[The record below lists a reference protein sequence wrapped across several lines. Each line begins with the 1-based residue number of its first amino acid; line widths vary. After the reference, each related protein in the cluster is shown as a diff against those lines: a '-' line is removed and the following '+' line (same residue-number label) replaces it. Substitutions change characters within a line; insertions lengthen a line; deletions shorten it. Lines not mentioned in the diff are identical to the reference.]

1 MMSVNMENVTFE
13 EVVKKIAKIV
23 LTSPQ
28 KMIREEDLR
37 IISKDF
43 EFEEIISAVYLNLKN
58 IGFEFIKS
66 KFLDQVYYVLTSE
79 GKDDSITPSQYGT
92 LALILALS
100 KELDENLE
108 INDLEEIFKVVWT
121 SDVEFLIKND
131 YLRRFEDQNILRITP
146 LGKALLK
153 NILQDLDLKN
163 LLEVFTAKNQAD
175 KL

>member
-1 MMSVNMENVTFE
+1 MMRVNMENVTFD
-13 EVVKKIAKIV
+13 EVVKNIAKIV

-37 IISKDF
+37 IISKNF
-43 EFEEIISAVYLNLKN
+43 EFEEIISAVYINLKN

>member
-1 MMSVNMENVTFE
+1 MRVNMENLTFE
-13 EVVKKIAKIV
+13 EVVKNIAKIV

-37 IISKDF
+37 ILSKDF
-43 EFEEIISAVYLNLKN
+43 EFEEIISAVYINLKN
-58 IGFEFIKS
+58 LGFEFIKS
-66 KFLDQVYYVLTSE
+66 RFLDQVYYVLTSE

-121 SDVEFLIKND
+121 SDVDFLINND

>member
-1 MMSVNMENVTFE
+1 MMRVNMEKVTFE
-13 EVVKKIAKIV
+13 DVVKNIAKIV

-43 EFEEIISAVYLNLKN
+43 EFEEIISAVYLNLKS

-79 GKDDSITPSQYGT
+79 GKDDNITPSQYGT

-100 KELDENLE
+100 KEIDENLE
-108 INDLEEIFKVVWT
+108 IIDLEEIFKVVWT

-163 LLEVFTAKNQAD
+163 LLEAFTAKNQAD

>member
-1 MMSVNMENVTFE
+1 MIRVNMENVTFD
-13 EVVKKIAKIV
+13 EVVKNIAKIV

-37 IISKDF
+37 IISKNF

-79 GKDDSITPSQYGT
+79 GKDDNITPSQYGT

>member
-1 MMSVNMENVTFE
+1 MENINFE
-13 EVVKKIAKIV
+13 EVVRNIAKIV

-37 IISKDF
+37 ILSKNF
-43 EFEEIISAVYLNLKN
+43 EFEEIISAVYLNLQN

-66 KFLDQVYYVLTSE
+66 KFLNQIYYVLTSE
-79 GKDDSITPSQYGT
+79 GKDDEITPSQYGT

-100 KELDENLE
+100 KEIDENLE
-108 INDLEEIFKVVWT
+108 IKDLEEIFKEVWS

-131 YLRRFEDQNILRITP
+131 YIRKFEDQNILRITP
-146 LGKALLK
+146 LGKTLLK

-163 LLEVFTAKNQAD
+163 LLEALSTKTQAD
-175 KL
+175 